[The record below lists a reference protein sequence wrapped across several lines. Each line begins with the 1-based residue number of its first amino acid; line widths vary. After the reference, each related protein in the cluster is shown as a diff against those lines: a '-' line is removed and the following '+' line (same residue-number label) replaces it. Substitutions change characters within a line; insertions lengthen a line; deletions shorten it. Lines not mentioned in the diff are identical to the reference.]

1 MMDPNTA
8 YFFKKFYRNIIKW
21 WFVIY
26 NPDAKKI
33 WPSKKEEEEARKK
46 EEEELAAIEEAKA
59 KEASPKEA
67 SPQEDAQ
74 QPIEDEAYN
83 ETTGSYSG
91 LYGKGPVDDDTQS
104 MLDQIMSGSSSQNS
118 IDAFLQGSSEQ
129 TSKGDKEST
138 SDVVLPPE
146 QDEIIREANAIY
158 ERLLRE
164 AREDEEKRA
173 AEVEALK
180 KAMEAGT

>member
-59 KEASPKEA
+59 KEAP
-67 SPQEDAQ
+67 PQEDAQ

-91 LYGKGPVDDDTQS
+91 LYGKGPMDDDTQS
-104 MLDQIMSGSSSQNS
+104 MLDQIMSISSSQNS
-118 IDAFLQGSSEQ
+118 IDAILQNSSEQ

-146 QDEIIREANAIY
+146 QDEIIREDNAIY

-164 AREDEEKRA
+164 AKEDEERKA
-173 AEVEALK
+173 AEIEAVK
-180 KAMEAGT
+180 KAMEAHT

>member
-59 KEASPKEA
+59 KEAP
-67 SPQEDAQ
+67 PQEDAQ

-83 ETTGSYSG
+83 ETTGAYSG
-91 LYGKGPVDDDTQS
+91 LYGKGPMDDDTQS
-104 MLDQIMSGSSSQNS
+104 MLDQIMSISSSQNS
-118 IDAFLQGSSEQ
+118 IDALLHGSSGD
-129 TSKGDKEST
+129 TSNAAPASV

-164 AREDEEKRA
+164 AKEDEERKA
-173 AEVEALK
+173 AEIEAVK
-180 KAMEAGT
+180 KAMEAHT

>member
-59 KEASPKEA
+59 KEAP
-67 SPQEDAQ
+67 PQEDAQ

-91 LYGKGPVDDDTQS
+91 LYGKGPMDDDTQS
-104 MLDQIMSGSSSQNS
+104 MLDQIMSISSSQNS
-118 IDAFLQGSSEQ
+118 IDALLHGSSGD
-129 TSKGDKEST
+129 TSNAAPASV
-138 SDVVLPPE
+138 SDIVLPPE

-164 AREDEEKRA
+164 AKEDEERKA
-173 AEVEALK
+173 AEIEAVK
-180 KAMEAGT
+180 KAMEAHT

>member
-46 EEEELAAIEEAKA
+46 EEEELAVLEEAKA
-59 KEASPKEA
+59 KDAT
-67 SPQEDAQ
+67 PQEDIQ
-74 QPIEDEAYN
+74 SPIEDEAYN

-91 LYGKGPVDDDTQS
+91 LYGKGPMDDDTQS
-104 MLDQIMSGSSSQNS
+104 MLDQIMSISSSQNS
-118 IDAFLQGSSEQ
+118 IDAILQNSSEQ

>member
-59 KEASPKEA
+59 KEAP
-67 SPQEDAQ
+67 PQEDAQ

-91 LYGKGPVDDDTQS
+91 LYGKGPMDDDTQS
-104 MLDQIMSGSSSQNS
+104 MLDQIMSISSSQNS
-118 IDAFLQGSSEQ
+118 IDALLHSSSGD
-129 TSKGDKEST
+129 TSNAAPASV

-164 AREDEEKRA
+164 AKEDEERKA
-173 AEVEALK
+173 AEIEAVK
-180 KAMEAGT
+180 KAMEAHT

>member
-33 WPSKKEEEEARKK
+33 WPSRKEEEEARKK
-46 EEEELAAIEEAKA
+46 EEAELAALEEANA
-59 KEASPKEA
+59 KDAT
-67 SPQEDAQ
+67 PQEDIQ
-74 QPIEDEAYN
+74 SPIEDDAYN

-91 LYGKGPVDDDTQS
+91 LYGQGPMDDDTQS
-104 MLDQIMSGSSSQNS
+104 MLDQIMSISSSQSS
-118 IDAFLQGSSEQ
+118 IDALLHASSCD
-129 TSKGDKEST
+129 TSNAAPASV

-164 AREDEEKRA
+164 AKEDEERKA
-173 AEVEALK
+173 AEIEAIK
-180 KAMEAGT
+180 KSMEAGT

>member
-59 KEASPKEA
+59 KEASPK
-67 SPQEDAQ
+67 EDAQ

>member
-59 KEASPKEA
+59 KEA